1 MYNGKMTFTDA
12 ITVDEKVKKIQ
23 EMLAAV
29 PSPTIRSACRAV
41 DLPER
46 TYYDRISKEKSLSP
60 DRQEAQSS
68 TPASTG
74 ASDLSEDTIPGDTG
88 LGAREEGKE

>member
-1 MYNGKMTFTDA
+1 MTFA
-12 ITVDEKVKKIQ
+12 TVDEKVKKIQ
-23 EMLAAV
+23 ELLTAV
-29 PSPTIRSACRAV
+29 PAPTIRSACRAL

-60 DRQEAQSS
+60 DRLEAQSS

-74 ASDLSEDTIPGDTG
+74 ASDLSEDTIPGANG
-88 LGAREEGKE
+88 SESRRS

>member
-1 MYNGKMTFTDA
+1 MYNGKMTFA
-12 ITVDEKVKKIQ
+12 TVDEKVKKIQ
-23 EMLAAV
+23 EMLTAV

-60 DRQEAQSS
+60 DRLEAQSS

-74 ASDLSEDTIPGDTG
+74 ASEVSDTTIPGDPG